1 MKNTDTA
8 ISFRREIKL
17 WLQEN
22 CPISQRQPIVQKEQ
36 IWGGRHR
43 HFYSE
48 DARQWF
54 EAARDRGFT
63 APEWPARYGG
73 GGLSADQAAVL
84 REEMQDLGCRPPL
97 YDQGLW
103 MLGPALLA
111 FGTEAQKQQHL
122 PAICRGDIRW
132 AQGYSEP
139 FAGSD
144 LANLQTKAEEDG
156 DFFKVTGSKIW
167 TTRADV
173 ADWIFCLV
181 RTDDSGPKQQ
191 GISFLLIDL
200 ASAGVSIAP
209 IPLLSGDSDFC
220 QTFFDD
226 VRVPKDNLVGE
237 LHGGWAVAKEVLR
250 HERQLMASFESMAEK
265 PKLNIIDLFNEHM
278 GNENADGISNTDIR
292 SRLASHLMR
301 DSAVKQLGK
310 RIAQQYEVQ
319 FVDARLPLLMKY
331 LSTRE
336 VQHKNEIILDILG
349 TRGLSL
355 ASPDNPELYDS
366 MVKQWAFDKALTIAG
381 GTSEIQLNIIAKRAL
396 ELPSASTPE

>member
-1 MKNTDTA
+1 MNESDSQV
-8 ISFRREIKL
+8 SFRREVKS
-17 WLQEN
+17 WLEAN
-22 CPISQRQPIVQKEQ
+22 CPLSQRQPIVQREQ
-36 IWGGRHR
+36 IWGGRRR
-43 HFYSE
+43 HFYSD
-48 DARQWF
+48 DARLWF

-63 APEWPARYGG
+63 APQWPVAYGG
-73 GGLSADQAAVL
+73 GGLSFEEARVL
-84 REEMQDLGCRPPL
+84 REEMQAMGCRPPL

-122 PAICRGDIRW
+122 PAICRGEVRW

-139 FAGSD
+139 AAGSD
-144 LANLQTKAEEDG
+144 LANLQTKAEDEG
-156 DFFKVTGSKIW
+156 DFFTVNGTKIW
-167 TTRADV
+167 TTKADD

-200 ASAGVSIAP
+200 ASPGVSIAP
-209 IPLLSGDSDFC
+209 IPLISGDSDFC

-226 VRVPKDNLVGE
+226 VRVPKENLVGE

-265 PKLNIIDLFNEHM
+265 PK
-278 GNENADGISNTDIR
+278 ADIVELANQHLDIQASGAISNANIR
-292 SRLASHLMR
+292 SRLATYLMR
-301 DSAVKQLGK
+301 DSAVKQLGE
-310 RIAQQYEVQ
+310 RIARQHEVQ
-319 FVDARLPLLMKY
+319 AGDPALPLLMKY

-336 VQHKNEIILDILG
+336 VQQKNEIILEILG
-349 TRGLSL
+349 AQGLSL
-355 ASPDNPELYDS
+355 NASDNSELYDS
-366 MVKQWAFDKALTIAG
+366 RVKQWAFDKTLTIAG

-396 ELPSASTPE
+396 GLPSGRSS